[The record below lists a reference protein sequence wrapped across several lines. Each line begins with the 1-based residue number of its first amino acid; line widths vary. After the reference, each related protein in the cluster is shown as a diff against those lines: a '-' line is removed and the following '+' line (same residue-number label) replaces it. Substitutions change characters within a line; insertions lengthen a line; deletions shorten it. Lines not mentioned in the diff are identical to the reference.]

1 MAAANGVPQAPA
13 HPERVCWGCDRY
25 CPANAM
31 RCGNGSD
38 RTPHPAELFGDDWH
52 EWEPPVEGGASVAG
66 TRDAEDPSRDAPD
79 PGGSGQA

>member
-1 MAAANGVPQAPA
+1 MA
-13 HPERVCWGCDRY
+13 
-25 CPANAM
+25 
-31 RCGNGSD
+31 CGNGSD